1 MADLSL
7 FKLDIGTFKGFA
19 ESGLEFTAEIV
30 SPFQSDYRPN
40 IGEFIV
46 VSLTRETVILGRI
59 TRFFPM
65 GVLSSWEG
73 EEYLAEMRRRNRE
86 IPEDL
91 KDTKLRYTVNVKL
104 LGGIEAGKGEFLYH
118 PSIRQLPHLGAKVG
132 TLSDE
137 ALEFVCTLGI
147 GERHNVPIGHYVIGE
162 MTYDGCGGRKEV
174 PVMFD
179 LHRLVA
185 RRTYVFAR
193 AGYGKSNLIKLLT
206 ARLYEQEQPGGM
218 VIFDPEGE
226 YAFRDQRG
234 RPGLADVPH
243 LADKLVVYTNRRVA
257 PPYDRWVVGRV
268 KLNLC
273 DLRPA
278 EVVGQCVAEGKQET
292 VFANVLRGLDSTQWT
307 DVIRLLEADG
317 YRADEQRL
325 AQATGYK
332 QRSRDDV
339 VIGAIKNNLT
349 SVVYTLHS
357 GESDLVRSLRGHLAK
372 GRIVVID
379 ISLLSSANGYRVAGL
394 ILNELFHRNQE
405 NFIAGSEGDVIP
417 TIAVLE
423 EAQSF
428 LPKGVSD
435 ASPFV
440 AWVKEGRKYQ
450 LGAILVTQQ
459 PGSIAPE
466 LLSQGDNFF
475 AFHLLSVGDLKSLQE
490 HNAHYS
496 NDVLAAI
503 LNEPIKGNAY
513 LWSAPDQPF
522 VLPAR
527 VHNFETWA
535 DQLAAGSRHKE
546 QAIET
551 PAEVVRRERPHRQ
564 TRFDHILMEIL
575 TKNMKVALYSVAT
588 LDSTAIPNIVAV
600 NQWNLLFAVGEVLA
614 NEQELFVEFGRRL
627 PDGKEIVEEEACLE
641 GLERLGLLGGKA
653 ANDEGKNYYLIAA
666 SKLGRSP
673 RGEGLHLR
681 RVGTR

>member
-30 SPFQSDYRPN
+30 SPFQSEYRPN
-40 IGEFIV
+40 IGEFIA
-46 VSLTRETVILGRI
+46 VSLTRESAILGRI

-104 LGGIEAGKGEFLYH
+104 LGSIEVGAGQFIYH

-132 TLSDE
+132 TLSDD
-137 ALEFVCTLGI
+137 ALAFACTLGI
-147 GERHNVPIGHYVIGE
+147 GERHSVPIGHYVIGE
-162 MTYDGCGGRKEV
+162 TVFDGGNGGKEI

-234 RPGLADVPH
+234 RPGLADVPY
-243 LADKLVVYTNRRVA
+243 LAEKLVVYTNRRVPA
-257 PPYDRWVVGRV
+257 PYDRWVAGRV

-278 EVVGQCVAEGKQET
+278 DVVGQCIADTKQET
-292 VFANVLRGLDSTQWT
+292 VFANVIRGLDSTQWA
-307 DVIRLLEADG
+307 DLVGLLEADG
-317 YRADEQRL
+317 YRADEQRI
-325 AQATGYK
+325 AQATGYR

-349 SVVYTLHS
+349 PVVNTLHW
-357 GESDLVRSLRGHLAK
+357 GESDLVRSLRGHLAE

-394 ILNELFHRNQE
+394 ILNELFRRNQE
-405 NFIAGSEGDVIP
+405 NFIAGSEGEVIP

-440 AWVKEGRKYQ
+440 AWAKEGRKYQ

-475 AFHLLSVGDLKSLQE
+475 AFHLLSVGDLKSLQD
-490 HNAHYS
+490 HNAHYA

-503 LNEPIKGNAY
+503 LNEPIKGNVY

-527 VHNFETWA
+527 VHNFEDWA
-535 DQLAAGSRHKE
+535 NGLAEKSEHKKKVV
-546 QAIET
+546 ET
-551 PAEVVRRERPHRQ
+551 PAETARRERPQRQ
-564 TRFDHILMEIL
+564 ARFDKILADIL
-575 TKNMKVALYSVAT
+575 AKNTKVVLCSVT
-588 LDSTAIPNIVAV
+588 SLDNAAVSDMVAV
-600 NQWNLLFAVGEVLA
+600 NQWNLLFAGGEALRG
-614 NEQELFVEFGRRL
+614 EEDLFREFGRRL

-641 GLERLGLLGGKA
+641 ALGRLGLFCGKA
-653 ANDEGKNYYLIAA
+653 TSDDQKKYYLLTA
-666 SKLGRSP
+666 SKIGRVP
-673 RGEGLHLR
+673 RGGNLRLQGL
-681 RVGTR
+681 GTH